1 MCLISIDNN
10 LSFDL
15 NVLIKTNRP
24 ARVGSMIT
32 PILRMWI
39 IFLGFCL
46 PVIVLASPLKNHP
59 SPYLS
64 MHADDPVQWQ
74 QWGKPALDK
83 ARAENKLIF
92 LSIGYFS
99 CHWCHVMQRE
109 SYQDKEIGAFLN
121 KYFVPVKVDRELRPV
136 LDRRMIQFV
145 ETVRGQAGWPLNV
158 FVTAEGYPVTGF
170 TYLPRDSFSN
180 VLQQLNAQ
188 WLDQHDEIKRV
199 ARLYFEQSEYDESQ
213 SVEVSIGQQQYAK
226 LVDGFVSQA
235 MLLADELQGGF
246 GDTSKFP
253 SYPQLAAMMKVVQ
266 TEKDL
271 DPDVVSFIT
280 LTLDTMASRHLLDH
294 VNGGFFRYTTDP
306 DWHTPH
312 FEKMLYDNAQLSL
325 LYLDAE
331 EIWPDRGY
339 REIGLSGL
347 EFILDFL
354 RDEKGGYNSSL
365 SAVDERNVEGGAYW
379 WSQVELN
386 AILSQEELRY
396 LLQQG
401 AVDTQAKGLFLL
413 KPMHSV
419 AIKSSSDEMAERI
432 RQKLRQAEK
441 SEMPV
446 DDKKIASW
454 NALVLQVLLKAQQYS
469 SDQRY
474 QQLAKQQFEYITTR
488 FIQPAKTSTGLSV
501 KRFTAQAELAET
513 TLEDYAQL
521 ARALQ
526 MYAQINNSERAEKL
540 SVSLVKQAFNVFYI
554 DGSWIQDPAGLVP
567 GDKGDAVIQDNV
579 LESPLTVLLRTALQ
593 LPVLD
598 EPLKEV
604 VNKMALRLTKE
615 VLEVPYHY
623 GSSIMLANAYIRNQ
637 GNSDKLEPK

>member
-1 MCLISIDNN
+1 
-10 LSFDL
+10 
-15 NVLIKTNRP
+15 
-24 ARVGSMIT
+24 MIT
-32 PILRMWI
+32 PILRMLI

-46 PVIVLASPLKNHP
+46 PVIVYASPLKNHP

-74 QWGKPALDK
+74 QWGKAALDK

-145 ETVRGQAGWPLNV
+145 EAIRGQAGWPLNV
-158 FVTAEGYPVTGF
+158 FVTSDGYPITGF

-180 VLQQLNAQ
+180 VLQQLNTQ
-188 WLDQHDEIKRV
+188 WLGQHDEIKQA

-213 SVEVSIGQQQYAK
+213 SVEVSIGEQQYAK
-226 LVDGFVSQA
+226 LVDGFISQV
-235 MLLADELQGGF
+235 MLLADEMQGGF

-253 SYPQLAAMMKVVQ
+253 SYPQLSAMMKVV
-266 TEKDL
+266 KSKLDL

-280 LTLDTMASRHLLDH
+280 LTLDAMASRHLMDH

-306 DWHTPH
+306 DWQTPH
-312 FEKMLYDNAQLSL
+312 FEKMLYDNAQLSI

-331 EIWPDRGY
+331 KIWPNRGY
-339 REIGLSGL
+339 KEIGLRGL

-354 RDEKGGYNSSL
+354 RDEQGGYHSSL

-379 WSQVELN
+379 WSQAELN
-386 AILSQEELRY
+386 ELLSQDELQY
-396 LLQQG
+396 LSEKG
-401 AVDTQAKGLFLL
+401 VVDVKTQELFLL
-413 KPMHSV
+413 KPIRAV
-419 AIKSSSDEMAERI
+419 ALKNASDPMAERI
-432 RQKLRQAEK
+432 LQKLQRAEK
-441 SEMPV
+441 PDMPI

-454 NALVLQVLLKAQQYS
+454 NALVLQVLLKAQQSS
-469 SDQRY
+469 SDKRY
-474 QQLAKQQFEYITTR
+474 QQLAQDQFEFITTR
-488 FIQPAKTSTGLSV
+488 FIQSAKNSTGFSV
-501 KRFTAQAELAET
+501 KRFAAQSGLAET
-513 TLEDYAQL
+513 TLEDYAQI
-521 ARALQ
+521 ANALQ
-526 MYAQINNSERAEKL
+526 MYAQINHSEMAGKL
-540 SVSLVKQAFNVFYI
+540 AVALVRQALNTFYI
-554 DGSWIQDPAGLVP
+554 DGRWIQDPEGLVP
-567 GDKGDAVIQDNV
+567 GDKGDTVIQDNV

-593 LPVLD
+593 LPTLD
-598 EPLKEV
+598 KSLKEV
-604 VNKMALRLTKE
+604 VNKMAVRLTRD

-623 GSSIMLANAYIRNQ
+623 GSSIMLANSRIENQ
-637 GNSDKLEPK
+637 DDSDKLKRQ